1 MIIWVRKTYVKEFFN
16 VFFGRG
22 RLHHGLRGLAEHV
35 VDGVDDVEHL
45 GLGDESV
52 AVQVVKAEN
61 PLQLFLRR
69 PP

>member
-1 MIIWVRKTYVKEFFN
+1 MEEFFYVLLGRS
-16 VFFGRG
+16 VFH
-22 RLHHGLRGLAEHV
+22 LGLGGLAEHV

-52 AVQVVKAEN
+52 AVEVVQAEN

-69 PP
+69 APRYFR